1 MAIVFLADL
10 APGRLLLLGPVL
22 IALGVLYVRTAYW
35 WYNWVTPSWR
45 DSDWKRLFAAVNR
58 WGTAGLFVFIGLS
71 ALGMGIARLG

>member
-58 WGTAGLFVFIGLS
+58 WGTAGLLVVFGVTTVIVE
-71 ALGMGIARLG
+71 IARLS